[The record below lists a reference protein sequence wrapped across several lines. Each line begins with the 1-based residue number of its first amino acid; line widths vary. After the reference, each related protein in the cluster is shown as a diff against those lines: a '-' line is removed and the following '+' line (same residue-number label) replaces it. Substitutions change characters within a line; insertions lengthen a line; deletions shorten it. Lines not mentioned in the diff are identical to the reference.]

1 MILCIYS
8 GKDRLKINSGSGLS
22 KVSRDNDVDFGQM
35 VNLTRAARFDVSVA
49 GQVAN

>member
-1 MILCIYS
+1 MVPYLLLR
-8 GKDRLKINSGSGLS
+8 K
-22 KVSRDNDVDFGQM
+22 DNDVEFGQM